1 MTGQWTEEDHAK
13 WEEIRDRRA
22 QQDSEPAVEVAPN
35 PVAPPFSR
43 IRVEPRAE
51 PHFSTPDE
59 IADAVVEALGN
70 FPREMDEDDLRD
82 VLRRAAQ
89 AGRVSGLEEA
99 EYVTRHSRNEHHA
112 YNRLRARAAEAL
124 AELAHPKE
132 R

>member
-1 MTGQWTEEDHAK
+1 M
-13 WEEIRDRRA
+13 
-22 QQDSEPAVEVAPN
+22 EVAPN

-89 AGRVSGLEEA
+89 AGVLSGLEQA
-99 EYVTRHSRNEHHA
+99 HALYHDGDVNRFHSRLN
-112 YNRLRARAAEAL
+112 ARSAL
-124 AELAHPKE
+124 AYYALAHPKE